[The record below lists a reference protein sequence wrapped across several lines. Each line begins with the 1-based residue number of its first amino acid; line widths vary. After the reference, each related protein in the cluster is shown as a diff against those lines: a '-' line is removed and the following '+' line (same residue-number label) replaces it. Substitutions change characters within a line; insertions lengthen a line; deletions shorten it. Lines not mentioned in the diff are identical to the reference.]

1 MAYVGRIPSRGQN
14 REIDDI
20 SSSFNGS
27 TTAFTLQSGGA
38 NASPG
43 SANQLFVNLGGVM
56 QNPGTDFTVSNYTI
70 TFTTAPA
77 AGLSF
82 WALIQGDAVDINT
95 PADDSVTGAKL
106 SVSLATGDVL
116 YASGTDTLAKLG
128 RGTDGQY
135 LKLASGVPS
144 WAAAGGNTIIDGT
157 NTHSGTDA
165 GAALTSA
172 TGNTAYGHSALK
184 TSNANNQTSFGY
196 QALKLATGGGNTAIG
211 KDAGLNCSTGFV
223 AFAGGEQAC
232 KGNTTGSANVGVGA
246 EALKDNEECNNC
258 TAVGYRALE
267 NVGTGSTS
275 AHDNTAIGRY
285 AGRDLLTGWNST
297 CIGADAQ
304 ASSTSASNQITLGN
318 SSVSGLRCNET
329 SISALSDQRDKTDI
343 VNLPIG
349 LNFVKSLRPVKFK
362 WARRDPNDNDNDGK
376 IRAGFLAQELQTA
389 MGSDTY
395 LDLIMDDNPD
405 KLEAKIGNLIPVLVQ
420 AIKELEAKVAALE
433 SA

>member
-1 MAYVGRIPSRGQN
+1 MAKVITTELQHSGASSANITLAADGSVALPA
-14 REIDDI
+14 DTVDI
-20 SSSFNGS
+20 ATLSATGTASSSTFLRGD
-27 TTAFTLQSGGA
+27 
-38 NASPG
+38 NA
-43 SANQLFVNLGGVM
+43 
-56 QNPGTDFTVSNYTI
+56 
-70 TFTTAPA
+70 
-77 AGLSF
+77 
-82 WALIQGDAVDINT
+82 
-95 PADDSVTGAKL
+95 
-106 SVSLATGDVL
+106 
-116 YASGTDTLAKLG
+116 
-128 RGTDGQY
+128 
-135 LKLASGVPS
+135 
-144 WAAAGGNTIIDGT
+144 WAAAGGNTTIDGT

-165 GAALTSA
+165 GAALSSA

-184 TSNANNQTSFGY
+184 TSNANNQTAFGY

-232 KGNTTGSANVGVGA
+232 KGNTTGSSNVGVGA
-246 EALKDNEECNNC
+246 EALKDNTECNNC

-329 SISALSDQRDKTDI
+329 SIAALSDQRDKTDI
-343 VNLPIG
+343 VNLPLG

-405 KLEAKIGNLIPVLVQ
+405 KLEAKIGNLVPVLVQ

-433 SA
+433 AG